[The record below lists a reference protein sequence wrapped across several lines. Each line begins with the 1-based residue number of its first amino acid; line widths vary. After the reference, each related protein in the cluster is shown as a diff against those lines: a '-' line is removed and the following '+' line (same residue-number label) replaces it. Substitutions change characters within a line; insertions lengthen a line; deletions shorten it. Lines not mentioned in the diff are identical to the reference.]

1 MSAPAAVEARTLSE
15 RERLTLQVIAR
26 AKLPL
31 AEKRAELEGDLG
43 AFVEAAWP
51 NIDSAEYKTS
61 WAIDAL
67 CEHLQAVR
75 DGQIRRLLV
84 NYPPRASKTT
94 VASIMFPAWVWS
106 QRERS
111 YLSGPQVRFLCGSYN
126 HELSLTNSNLTRRLI
141 YSPWYQKYWGKR
153 FSFRADQ
160 NTKTKFDTSE
170 GGARLA
176 TSVGGSLLGIGGDIL
191 VVDDPH
197 NVASAESDAE
207 RATALNWWR
216 ELSTTRLN
224 DPKQSA
230 VVVIMQRLSEGDVSG
245 EILSSESSDWCHLMI
260 PAEYEWRR
268 HCISSIGWQDPRGLD
283 DDGEPLIAVASDG
296 DRYPRDDAAAQEL
309 ERREGEL
316 FWPERFGRAELA
328 RIKAEL
334 GPYMASGRLQQSP
347 MPAKG
352 GIFDRSWWQLW
363 EHPNGKFP
371 VVEFVVASLDSAFT
385 ANEQNDPSGLTVWG
399 VFQHEHEGKKHRRI
413 MLMHAWR
420 KHLPFSGPRID
431 GEANETW
438 AMYKQ
443 RTQHTWGLVEWVA
456 DTCARFRVHKLLI
469 EAKASGISAAQ
480 ELRNRYGSRDWAIQL
495 CPVKGDK
502 VARALAVQPM
512 FSGGQ
517 IYAPARDWSE
527 MAITELASFPMGRY
541 DDLTDSST
549 QALKFLRDVGLAQT
563 DAEKAEAERETV
575 MHRPGRR
582 LSALYP
588 C

>member
-31 AEKRAELEGDLG
+31 AEKRAELEADLG

-51 NIDSAEYKTS
+51 NIDSAQYQSS

-67 CEHLQAVR
+67 CEHLQAVK

-84 NYPPRASKTT
+84 NFPPRASKTT
-94 VASIMFPAWVWS
+94 VASTCFPAWVWA

-126 HELSLTNSNLTRRLI
+126 HDLALANSNMTRRLI
-141 YSPWYQKYWGKR
+141 LSPWYQKYWGKR

-160 NTKTKFDTSE
+160 NTKTLFHNTE
-170 GGARLA
+170 NGARLA
-176 TSVGGSLLGIGGDIL
+176 TSVGGSLLGIGGDVLI
-191 VVDDPH
+191 VDDPH
-197 NVASAESDAE
+197 NVSSVESDAE
-207 RATALNWWR
+207 RATALAWWS

-224 DPKQSA
+224 NPKQSA
-230 VVVIMQRLSEGDVSG
+230 LVCVMQRLAEGDVSG

-260 PAEYEWRR
+260 PMEYEPAR
-268 HCISSIGWQDPRGLD
+268 HCVTSIGWSDPRG
-283 DDGEPLIAVASDG
+283 SDEKG
-296 DRYPRDDAAAQEL
+296 NVLPIEQRDL
-309 ERREGEL
+309 NEGAL
-316 FWPERFGRAELA
+316 MWPERFPAKELA

-352 GIFDRSWWQLW
+352 GIFDRSWWQLY
-363 EHPNGKFP
+363 EAPNGKFP
-371 VVEFVVASLDSAFT
+371 ALDYVVASLDSAFT

-399 VFQHEHEGKKHRRI
+399 VFQHQHEGKKRRRI

-420 KHLPFSGPRID
+420 KHLPFSGPRIER
-431 GEANETW
+431 GPNETRE
-438 AMYKQ
+438 AYKR
-443 RTQHTWGLVEWVA
+443 RTQSTWGLIEHVE
-456 DTCARFRVHKLLI
+456 DTCTRFRVHKLLI

-480 ELRNRYGSRDWAIQL
+480 ELRNRFGYLPFSVQL
-495 CPVKGDK
+495 CQVKGDK
-502 VARALAVQPM
+502 VARALAVQPI
-512 FSGGQ
+512 FSNEQ
-517 IYAPARDWSE
+517 VYAPARDWSE
-527 MAITELASFPMGRY
+527 LVITEMSIFNKGRY
-541 DDLTDSST
+541 DDLTDSAT
-549 QALKFLRDVGLAQT
+549 QALKYLRDVGMAQT
-563 DAEKAEAERETV
+563 DTEKADADNQTV

>member
-1 MSAPAAVEARTLSE
+1 
-15 RERLTLQVIAR
+15 
-26 AKLPL
+26 
-31 AEKRAELEGDLG
+31 
-43 AFVEAAWP
+43 
-51 NIDSAEYKTS
+51 
-61 WAIDAL
+61 
-67 CEHLQAVR
+67 
-75 DGQIRRLLV
+75 
-84 NYPPRASKTT
+84 
-94 VASIMFPAWVWS
+94 
-106 QRERS
+106 
-111 YLSGPQVRFLCGSYN
+111 
-126 HELSLTNSNLTRRLI
+126 LI

-207 RATALNWWR
+207 RATALAWWR

-224 DPKQSA
+224 DPKQSS
-230 VVVIMQRLSEGDVSG
+230 VVVIMQRLAEGDVSG
-245 EILSSESSDWCHLMI
+245 EILSSEWSSDWCHLMI

-268 HCISSIGWQDPRGLD
+268 H
-283 DDGEPLIAVASDG
+283 
-296 DRYPRDDAAAQEL
+296 
-309 ERREGEL
+309 
-316 FWPERFGRAELA
+316 
-328 RIKAEL
+328 
-334 GPYMASGRLQQSP
+334 
-347 MPAKG
+347 G
-352 GIFDRSWWQLW
+352 GIFDRSWWQLY
-363 EHPNGKFP
+363 EAPNGKFP
-371 VVEFVVASLDSAFT
+371 PFDFVVASLDSAFT
-385 ANEQNDPSGLTVWG
+385 ANEQNDPSGFTVWG
-399 VFQHEHEGKKHRRI
+399 VFQHEHEGKNLRRI

-438 AMYKQ
+438 AMYKR
-443 RTQHTWGLVEWVA
+443 RTQHTWGLMEWVA

-512 FSGGQ
+512 FSQGM
-517 IYAPARDWSE
+517 IYAPERDWSE
-527 MAITELASFPMGRY
+527 MTITEMATFPMSRH

-549 QALKFLRDVGLAQT
+549 QALKYLRDVGLAQT
-563 DAEKAEAERETV
+563 DTEKAEAERQTA
-575 MHRPGRR
+575 MHRPR
-582 LSALYP
+582 LRPLYP

>member
-31 AEKRAELEGDLG
+31 AEKRAELEADLG

-67 CEHLQAVR
+67 CEHLQAVK
-75 DGQIRRLLV
+75 DGEIKRLLV

-94 VASIMFPAWVWS
+94 VASICFPAWVWA

-141 YSPWYQKYWGKR
+141 LSPWYQKYWGRR
-153 FSFRADQ
+153 FSFRSDQ

-197 NVASAESDAE
+197 NIASIESDAE
-207 RATALNWWR
+207 RATALAWWR

-230 VVVIMQRLSEGDVSG
+230 VAVIMQRLAEGDVSG
-245 EILSSESSDWCHLMI
+245 EILSSEWSDDWCHLMI
-260 PAEYEWRR
+260 PMEYEPAR
-268 HCISSIGWQDPRGLD
+268 HCVTSIGWSDPRG
-283 DDGEPLIAVASDG
+283 SDEKG
-296 DRYPRDDAAAQEL
+296 NALPIEQRDL
-309 ERREGEL
+309 NEGAL
-316 FWPERFGRAELA
+316 MWPERFGPKELA
-328 RIKAEL
+328 RIKL
-334 GPYMASGRLQQSP
+334 GPSMASGRLQQSP
-347 MPAKG
+347 QPAKG
-352 GIFDRSWWQLW
+352 GIFQRDWWQLY
-363 EHPNGKFP
+363 ESPNGKFP
-371 VVEFVVASLDSAFT
+371 VVEFVVASLDGAYTS
-385 ANEQNDPSGLTVWG
+385 NEQNDPSALTVWG
-399 VFQHEHEGKKHRRI
+399 VFQHQHEGKKRRRI

-420 KHLPFSGPRID
+420 RHLPFSGPRID
-431 GEANETW
+431 RGPNETRES
-438 AMYKQ
+438 YRR
-443 RTQHTWGLVEWVA
+443 RTQHTWGLIEWVE
-456 DTCARFRVHKLLI
+456 DTCVRFRVHKLLI

-480 ELRNRYGSRDWAIQL
+480 ELRNRFGYLPFSVQL
-495 CPVKGDK
+495 CQVKGDK
-502 VARALAVQPM
+502 VARALAVQPI
-512 FSGGQ
+512 FSNEQ
-517 IYAPARDWSE
+517 VYAPARDWSE
-527 MAITELASFPMGRY
+527 NVIMEMSLFPVGRFS
-541 DDLTDSST
+541 DLTDSAT
-549 QALKFLRDVGLAQT
+549 QALKYLRDVGMAQT
-563 DAEKAEAERETV
+563 DAEEAEAKRETV
-575 MHRPGRR
+575 MHRPGPRPQ
-582 LSALYP
+582 ALYP

>member
-207 RATALNWWR
+207 RATALAWWR

-230 VVVIMQRLSEGDVSG
+230 VVVIMQRLAEGDVSG
-245 EILSSESSDWCHLMI
+245 EILSSEWSSDWCHLMI

-283 DDGEPLIAVASDG
+283 ESGKPLIAVASDG

-352 GIFDRSWWQLW
+352 GIFDRSWWQLY
-363 EHPNGKFP
+363 ESPNGKFP
-371 VVEFVVASLDSAFT
+371 SFDFIVASLDGAYT
-385 ANEQNDPSGLTVWG
+385 EKEENDPSALTVWG
-399 VFQHEHEGKKHRRI
+399 VFSVEEGYERTGVMGNKIMERKKKNRRI
-413 MLMHAWR
+413 ML
-420 KHLPFSGPRID
+420 
-431 GEANETW
+431 
-438 AMYKQ
+438 
-443 RTQHTWGLVEWVA
+443 
-456 DTCARFRVHKLLI
+456 
-469 EAKASGISAAQ
+469 
-480 ELRNRYGSRDWAIQL
+480 
-495 CPVKGDK
+495 
-502 VARALAVQPM
+502 
-512 FSGGQ
+512 
-517 IYAPARDWSE
+517 
-527 MAITELASFPMGRY
+527 
-541 DDLTDSST
+541 
-549 QALKFLRDVGLAQT
+549 
-563 DAEKAEAERETV
+563 
-575 MHRPGRR
+575 
-582 LSALYP
+582 
-588 C
+588 